1 VDFKCPVNYDI
12 NNCSSKEYGLAC
24 KTCFHMDFRK
34 IYEECWNKFGATF
47 QIMIC
52 LEEFSEL
59 QKELIKWLRGK
70 DNIHNIEE
78 EMADVELLLSQIK
91 YGLNLNQENIDK
103 IKLEKIERLKT
114 RM

>member
-1 VDFKCPVNYDI
+1 MTMKKLFGLERRMKVDFNKV
-12 NNCSSKEYGLAC
+12 
-24 KTCFHMDFRK
+24 
-34 IYEECWNKFGATF
+34 YEECWNRFGANF

-78 EMADVELLLSQIK
+78 EIANVELLLAQIK
-91 YGLNLNQENIDK
+91 YGLDLSQSNIDNIK
-103 IKLEKIERLKT
+103 IEKIERLKT
-114 RM
+114 RI